1 MELGLRAGRG
11 ARPGEGGMRCA
22 WGGQLAAPAMG
33 ATRGVHCHP
42 LGHGCRACSR
52 EWRRARVKGRRT
64 CTQGL
69 LRSHSRDRALHC
81 RGKGCEGGRLGA
93 RVTRR
98 ARRDAHNHGRGEGKE
113 RGNGRGSKDAP

>member
-22 WGGQLAAPAMG
+22 WGGQLAALAMR
-33 ATRGVHCHP
+33 ATRGVLGRP

-69 LRSHSRDRALHC
+69 LRSHSRDQKRAYIL
-81 RGKGCEGGRLGA
+81 RLDIQKFK
-93 RVTRR
+93 R
-98 ARRDAHNHGRGEGKE
+98 
-113 RGNGRGSKDAP
+113 SKKLVL